1 MFMRSQFDKWVS
13 ILPVPVRRYWL
24 LGLGLL
30 LPLLVQLTPQPGYLA
45 NVAVT
50 ISIYMVLAMG
60 LNIVVGMAG
69 LLDLGY
75 IAFFAVGAYTM
86 AICSTTLGW
95 SFWIILPFAAGLAA
109 LFGVLLGAPTLP
121 LRGDYLAIVT
131 LGFGEIIRIALNN
144 LGWLT
149 NGPQGILGIAS
160 PTVPWIGPGGFTW
173 LSLDQPIQIY
183 FVSLGFVALIY
194 SVTQRLKNS
203 RVGRAWVAIRED
215 EIAAEAMGIDTVK
228 LKLLAFASGAAIAG
242 MIGVLFASQL
252 TFVAPESFTLI
263 ESVNVLAMVVIGGMG
278 SVPGAIL
285 GALLLGG
292 LPEVL
297 RDFAEYR
304 MLLFGAAMVLVMLL
318 RPQGLLGDERRAAE
332 LTGTTE
338 TIQADETASD
348 IERRNLRV

>member
-1 MFMRSQFDKWVS
+1 MRSQFDKWVS

-160 PTVPWIGPGGFTW
+160 PTIPWIGAGGFTW

-332 LTGTTE
+332 LIGTTE